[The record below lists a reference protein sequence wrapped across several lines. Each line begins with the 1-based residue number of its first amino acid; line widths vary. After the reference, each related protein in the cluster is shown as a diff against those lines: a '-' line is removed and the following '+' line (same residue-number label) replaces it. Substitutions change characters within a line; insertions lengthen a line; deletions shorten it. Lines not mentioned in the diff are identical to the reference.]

1 MNVAIDV
8 VVKQERSFFAQLGCV
23 SPQEQILGLAVQTV
37 LTWAGE
43 SLFENLDRSCDVT
56 RRCGCGPT
64 CPWTFLDGTQSMKQQ
79 RQDTSPP
86 ATAAEEK

>member
-23 SPQEQILGLAVQTV
+23 SPQEQILVLAVLSV

-43 SLFENLDRSCDVT
+43 SILENLDRSCDVT
-56 RRCGCGPT
+56 RPCSCRPT
-64 CPWTFLDGTQSMKQQ
+64 CP
-79 RQDTSPP
+79 
-86 ATAAEEK
+86 